1 LDITKSLLAGRVVP
15 RLGGIIINMN
25 LQTMGSGARKV
36 HETGDGGHLGL
47 GNDGFTTLNANLS
60 RKIKLKVL
68 KGKMAPEPREKKMIL
83 DFKKSKMTPEKFLET
98 WKG

>member
-1 LDITKSLLAGRVVP
+1 MTKSLLVGRVVP

-47 GNDGFTTLNANLS
+47 GNDGFTTLNTDLS